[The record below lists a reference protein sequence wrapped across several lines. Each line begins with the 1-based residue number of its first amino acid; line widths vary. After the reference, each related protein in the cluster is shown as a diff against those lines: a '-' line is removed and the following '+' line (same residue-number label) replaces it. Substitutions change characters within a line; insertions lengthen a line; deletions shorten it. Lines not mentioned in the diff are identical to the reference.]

1 MDSWDGRFFLPS
13 QHITIEAAKRPD
25 TIHILYYFYNPNV
38 RIYQVI
44 LISMQGVLDSYV
56 GAVQGPVVQQLLT
69 LMDGKDAL
77 NGVVVIAATNRPDQ
91 LDAAILRPGRFD
103 RLIYVPLP
111 DEESRRSQWKLHLAG
126 KPGAETIDYEKITA
140 ASAGYTGAE
149 IQHIVNK
156 VAMESLKAAMNGEA
170 GKSLTNSDILDAIRI
185 TPAQVSPEQVAAY
198 DAIATRLSR

>member
-1 MDSWDGRFFLPS
+1 M
-13 QHITIEAAKRPD
+13 
-25 TIHILYYFYNPNV
+25 
-38 RIYQVI
+38 
-44 LISMQGVLDSYV
+44 
-56 GAVQGPVVQQLLT
+56 QGPVVQQLLT

-111 DEESRRSQWKLHLAG
+111 DEESRLSQWKMHLEG
-126 KPGAETIDYEKITA
+126 KPGAKSLDYEKITT
-140 ASAGYTGAE
+140 ASVGYSGAE

-156 VAMESLKAAMNGEA
+156 VAMESLKAAMSGEG
-170 GKSLTNSDILDAIRI
+170 GKSLTTSDILDAIRI

-198 DAIATRLSR
+198 EAIATRLSR